1 MTCHDRL
8 LLFTRYP
15 EAGRSKTRL
24 IPALGADG
32 AAQLQRS
39 LTERIALQAR
49 VLAEEHGIQTVVHYC
64 GGSRKKMA
72 SWLGTLPYVPQTQG
86 DLGMRM
92 RAAFNHA
99 FAAGAG
105 KAVLIG
111 SDIPGIDTKLLADAF
126 AALQNSAV
134 VIGPSHDGG
143 YYLIGICADIADQLY
158 PLLFAEIAW
167 STPEVFAVTCER
179 LVTAA
184 FVPAVLPALRDI
196 DTREDFDFARAQG
209 LI

>member
-1 MTCHDRL
+1 MACHNRL

-32 AAQLQRS
+32 AAQLQKS
-39 LTERIALQAR
+39 LTERIALQASA
-49 VLAEEHGIQTVVHYC
+49 LTEKHGIQTVVHYC
-64 GGSRKKMA
+64 GGNKKKMV
-72 SWLGTLPYVPQTQG
+72 SWLGKLPYVPQTHG

-92 RAAFNHA
+92 QAAFRHA
-99 FAAGAG
+99 FTAGAG

-158 PLLFAEIAW
+158 PLLFAGIAW
-167 STPEVFAVTCER
+167 STPAVFAATCER
-179 LVTAA
+179 LATAA
-184 FVPAVLPALRDI
+184 FVPAVLPVLHDI
-196 DTREDFDFARAQG
+196 DTPEDLNFARTQG

>member
-1 MTCHDRL
+1 MIYHDRL

-32 AAQLQRS
+32 AARLQRL
-39 LTERIALQAR
+39 LTERIALQASA
-49 VLAEEHGIQTVVHYC
+49 LAEKHGIKTVVHYC
-64 GGSRKKMA
+64 GGSRKKMT
-72 SWLGTLPYVPQTQG
+72 SWLGKLPYVPQTGG

-92 RAAFNHA
+92 RAAFRHA

-111 SDIPGIDTKLLADAF
+111 SDIPGIDSKLLADAF

-143 YYLIGICADIADQLY
+143 YYLIGICADIADRLY
-158 PLLFAEIAW
+158 PLLFAGIAW
-167 STPEVFAVTCER
+167 STPAVFAATCER
-179 LVTAA
+179 LAA
-184 FVPAVLPALRDI
+184 ATFVPAVLPVLRDI
-196 DTREDFDFARAQG
+196 DTPEDLDFARAQG

>member
-32 AAQLQRS
+32 AARLQRL
-39 LTERIALQAR
+39 LTERMALQAR
-49 VLAEEHGIQTVVHYC
+49 VLTEKHGIKTVVHYC
-64 GGSRKKMA
+64 GGSRKKMT
-72 SWLGTLPYVPQTQG
+72 SWVGNLPCVPQARG
-86 DLGMRM
+86 NLGMRM
-92 RAAFNHA
+92 QAAFRHA

-111 SDIPGIDTKLLADAF
+111 SDIPGIDAKLLADAF

-143 YYLIGICADIADQLY
+143 YYLLGICADIAEKLF
-158 PLLFAEIAW
+158 PLLFEGIAW
-167 STPEVFAVTCER
+167 STPAVFASTYER
-179 LVTAA
+179 LATAA
-184 FVPAVLPALRDI
+184 FVPAVLPVLHDI
-196 DTREDFDFARAQG
+196 DTPDDLDFARTQG

>member
-1 MTCHDRL
+1 MTCPDRL

-32 AAQLQRS
+32 AAQLQRL

-49 VLAEEHGIQTVVHYC
+49 ALTEKYAIQTVVHYC
-64 GGSRKKMA
+64 GGSRKKMT
-72 SWLGTLPYVPQTQG
+72 SWLGKLPYVPQTDG

-92 RAAFNHA
+92 RAAFSST
-99 FAAGAG
+99 FAAGAE

-143 YYLIGICADIADQLY
+143 YYLIGMCADIADKLY
-158 PLLFAEIAW
+158 PLLFAGIAW
-167 STPEVFAVTCER
+167 STAEVFALACER
-179 LVTAA
+179 LATAA
-184 FVPAVLPALRDI
+184 LVPAILPALHDI
-196 DTREDFDFARAQG
+196 DTPEDLDFARTQG